1 MTTVHIGLIGDYQP
15 DVIAHQAIPK
25 ALALAG
31 AAVGVHVEPQWLA
44 TETLNGHKHLAEYHG
59 FWAVPATP
67 YRDMDGA
74 LFAIR
79 YAREKQVPFFGSCGG
94 FQHALLEY
102 ARSVLGWAD
111 AEHAETHPEGKRLVI
126 APLVCG
132 LVEVS
137 GAIELAPGSQLADAY
152 GQQQITE
159 GYHCRYGLNPEFA
172 KALASGPLRITAWDD
187 ERDARGIELEGHP
200 FFVGT
205 LFQPE
210 RAALE
215 GRVPPITKAFIEAV
229 MKQPL

>member
-1 MTTVHIGLIGDYQP
+1 MPTLHIGLIGDYNA

-31 AAVGVHVEPQWLA
+31 AAVGVSVQPQWLA
-44 TETLNGHKHLAEYHG
+44 TESLPGHKHLAEYHG
-59 FWAVPATP
+59 LWAVPATP

-79 YAREKQVPFFGSCGG
+79 YARERQVPFFGSCGG

-102 ARSVLGWAD
+102 ARAVLGWAD
-111 AEHAETHPEGKRLVI
+111 AEHAETHPHATRQVI
-126 APLVCG
+126 APLSCS

-137 GAIELAPGSQLADAY
+137 GDIELTADSQLANAY
-152 GQQQITE
+152 GRQRITE
-159 GYHCRYGLNPEFA
+159 GYHCRYGLNPDFA
-172 KALASGPLRITAWDD
+172 QALSSGPLRITARDD
-187 ERDARGIELEGHP
+187 QGDARGIELEGHP

-210 RAALE
+210 RSALQ
-215 GRVPPITKAFIEAV
+215 GSVPPIIQAFIQAAAD
-229 MKQPL
+229 QPQ

>member
-1 MTTVHIGLIGDYQP
+1 MPTVHIGLIGDYNP
-15 DVIAHQAIPK
+15 EVIAHQAIPK

-31 AAVGVHVEPQWLA
+31 AAVGVTVQAQWLA
-44 TETLNGHKHLAEYHG
+44 TESLQGHKRLANYHG

-67 YRDMDGA
+67 YTDMDGA

-79 YAREKQVPFFGSCGG
+79 YARENRVPFFGSCGG

-102 ARSVLGWAD
+102 ARTVLGWGD
-111 AEHAETHPEGKRLVI
+111 AEHAETHPHGSRLVI
-126 APLVCG
+126 SPLSCG

-137 GAIELAPGSQLADAY
+137 GDIQLTLDSRLANAY
-152 GQQQITE
+152 GQLRITE

-172 KALASGPLRITAWDD
+172 KALGQGPLRITARDD
-187 ERDARGIELEGHP
+187 DGDARGIELDGHP

-210 RAALE
+210 RAGLRAE
-215 GRVPPITKAFIEAV
+215 VPPIIRAFIEAASGR
-229 MKQPL
+229 

>member
-1 MTTVHIGLIGDYQP
+1 MSTVHIGLIGDYHA

-44 TETLNGHKHLAEYHG
+44 TESLPGHKHLAEYHG
-59 FWAVPATP
+59 LWAVPATP
-67 YRDMDGA
+67 YRSMDGA

-94 FQHALLEY
+94 FQHALIEY

-111 AEHAETHPEGKRLVI
+111 AEHAETHPEGERLVI
-126 APLVCG
+126 SPLSCA

-137 GAIELAPGSQLADAY
+137 GAIELAPGSRLAEAY
-152 GQQQITE
+152 GQLHITE

-172 KALASGPLRITAWDD
+172 QALASGPLRITARDD
-187 ERDARGIELEGHP
+187 QGDARGIELAEHP

-210 RAALE
+210 RAALQGE
-215 GRVPPITKAFIEAV
+215 LPPIIRAFIEAV
-229 MKQPL
+229 AEQPL

>member
-1 MTTVHIGLIGDYQP
+1 MSTLHIGLIGDYNA
-15 DVIAHQAIPK
+15 DVIAHQAIPN

-31 AAVGVHVEPQWLA
+31 AAVGVCVQPQWLA
-44 TETLNGHKHLAEYHG
+44 TESLNGHKHLAEYHG

-79 YAREKQVPFFGSCGG
+79 YAREQQVPFFGSCGG

-102 ARSVLGWAD
+102 ARNVLGWAD
-111 AEHAETHPEGKRLVI
+111 AEHAETHPDGKRLVI
-126 APLVCG
+126 SPLSCG

-137 GAIELAPGSQLADAY
+137 GDIELALDSTLAEAY
-152 GQQQITE
+152 GQRHITE
-159 GYHCRYGLNPEFA
+159 AYHCRYGLNPEFA
-172 KALASGPLRITAWDD
+172 KALGAGPLRITAWDE
-187 ERDARGIELEGHP
+187 ERDARGFELDGHP

-210 RAALE
+210 RAALA
-215 GRVPPITKAFIEAV
+215 GNVPPIIQAFIEAAARDY
-229 MKQPL
+229 P